1 MKTWRVCMFD
11 RESKCRSRLVQI
23 TRAKLRIMLF
33 DDPLRPAL
41 SSPFRLDKPDVQS
54 SRLHVSCSD
63 KRCAGTSR
71 FHVESVAL
79 DVVIAKAKPQNI
91 GCFDPVTTTYSTNE
105 YAMQAPVFAVKIRRM
120 RSGHAHESPN
130 AARSRATFQP
140 RLSRSGVSNSRK
152 LL

>member
-1 MKTWRVCMFD
+1 MKTWRVCVFD
-11 RESKCRSRLVQI
+11 RESKCRSQLVQI
-23 TRAKLRIMLF
+23 TRAELRIMAF
-33 DDPLRPAL
+33 DDPLRAAL

-54 SRLHVSCSD
+54 SRLRVSCSG
-63 KRCAGTSR
+63 KRRAGAFR

-91 GCFDPVTTTYSTNE
+91 GCFGPVTTTYSANE
-105 YAMQAPVFAVKIRRM
+105 YVMQAPVFTVKIRRM
-120 RSGHAHESPN
+120 RSGRARRSLD
-130 AARSRATFQP
+130 AARSRAAFQP